1 MNGSMTHSKRVPC
14 RHLDS
19 SGI

>member
-1 MNGSMTHSKRVPC
+1 MNGSMTHSKTVPC